1 MVPIAPEKK
10 GKNFVLS
17 RISLGM
23 DVVEEG
29 VMNDLLLLVVGH
41 KVSQGEF

>member
-1 MVPIAPEKK
+1 MTCELRGMVGV
-10 GKNFVLS
+10 GKAMLAGGGDGV
-17 RISLGM
+17 
-23 DVVEEG
+23 D